1 MKKKEFKRLEFLF
14 SMGIQIMGQA
24 VTMKKLQVEELKL
37 KQSFSANEAKSNSGE
52 KVKTETTPKR
62 DLFGELKE
70 MFDPANQKGFPSG
83 MIFPSDF
90 DKRKDQMPKEFV
102 IPQWAKENCPCPD
115 CREER
120 RKNGN

>member
-14 SMGIQIMGQA
+14 SMGIQIAGQMVA
-24 VTMKKLQVEELKL
+24 LKKLQVEELKL

-83 MIFPSDF
+83 MIVSSDF
-90 DKRKDQMPKEFV
+90 DKRTDQMPKEFV
-102 IPQWAKENCPCPD
+102 IKKWAKENCPCPD

-120 RKNGN
+120 RKNGA